1 MAFTTKD
8 DVNILQ
14 ATDTATV
21 GAGLGNDRYVL
32 DSSVI
37 SPNQSITISDADGSN
52 TLQLVG
58 GLTIVSSLVTSN
70 ALQLT
75 LNNGATIAV
84 LGANTFNFQT
94 GGNPINGQG
103 GLIESFADFVTNSLN
118 TTVPAPGA
126 APSMGGT
133 VTVEQNGGTGGGGP
147 NPGTG
152 FTLAPAAPS
161 AAEAAPLTFVVT
173 ADQPVAQDTVVTFN
187 LLPGDGAAADQG
199 TNDTN
204 LNDFGPGA
212 FNPVQVTILAG
223 MTTASFTVTSID
235 DGLTELPEGFTVQA
249 SVAGQTL
256 TADAT
261 VLDGAAPVGQTIIL
275 TASADDVSPNS
286 ANPAQRTTDA
296 DDTIFAGSVQ
306 AGGAHTLGAADTIDG
321 AGGIDTLNIV
331 EDRNPGVGPDNK
343 AGTPD
348 DTPASTLFPRLQNTE
363 NVSIQALTPAGL
375 DFTNATGVMSI
386 TADRSIANTAIA
398 NLRDD
403 TTFTLD
409 NTAADLAVGFAPGA
423 MLDGTIDLNFVNVG
437 TTAGGA
443 GNSASFIVGATP
455 PGFAGFTHLNLD
467 VQGPADTIISADTLQ
482 GINQTGTLTNVVL
495 TGDSNVTLEN
505 LTLDANKGVFSDLTS
520 FDATGLT
527 GTLNANLLGDNA
539 NVADR
544 NITFLGNEGATSLVI
559 GQGNNTVNL
568 NGGDDLVVLSTSG
581 FNVNDMM
588 DGGDGIDAIEVHA
601 NDNDSLDGGLDDA
614 GDPLVAAFNNSTN
627 FETAILDVWTQ
638 DTNGAGINF
647 ENIDLDASLLNNF
660 THFVIDDT
668 FTDGKGGVANVQD
681 RDVDGAVTVTNVSDT
696 NTFTFVTDNVGNV
709 FTGGVAANGG
719 ASFTAAP
726 GASTLNITHAGSDS
740 AEELGLN
747 VDADIFANLEAV
759 GFSQVN
765 FDMQNVSNGA
775 PVFQFGNG
783 LNAFLDDGANLS
795 LTGSTGAVVL
805 GVEQN
810 DNTFAF
816 GGSVDASGLTTT
828 GNRNN
833 GNQNQLLIN
842 PANNGTKIGDV
853 TVTGTEQDDDIFGG
867 DGNDTL
873 MGGSGSDLLSGS
885 AGNDTLI
892 GGDGNDILI
901 AGLQG
906 GLPGQP
912 EGVDFLDGGA
922 GDDIFQFSFSANP
935 LTEGLTSADT
945 VIGGT
950 GFDQVQMTNSAML
963 ADDIFNNWDSVESL
977 QLSNNGASNTVN
989 LNAIANMSGLEEVIG
1004 TNLNETIGVGE
1015 GFTNSLTAFVGSGN
1029 DIVNAQLAP
1038 GAITVVANAGNVDA
1052 NDVFTLGKSAND
1064 VLRLLADGNT
1074 ADTAGVTATE
1084 TFELVGN
1091 GGNNLG
1097 VTIDDGVFAGIAS
1110 GTLRV
1115 DGSGMTS
1122 TVGGATIDGSAVG
1135 NVGNLLNILG
1145 SAGNDTI
1152 TGGANN
1158 DTIDGSGGNDLII
1171 AGFGADMLTG
1181 GSGADRFG
1189 YLNLA
1194 ESAGVTVDTISDF
1207 TSGTDQVVVDTLL
1220 APLPL
1225 NFAGNQANFG
1235 AAQGATTQADG
1246 LIDYVYQVDT
1256 NTLWVDIN
1264 DDGSLNANDLQIVLS
1279 GVGSIA
1285 NGDVIAAA
1293 LQIAPPT
1300 INLVAT
1306 DDVVNAAESG
1316 AGFNITG
1323 TGTPGATV
1331 TLTFDSGTVLAGGN
1345 TAVVNGMGNWAI
1357 AVNNLDVTNGFGQG
1371 PEVITATQSDG
1382 VNVSLPAVRPIAV
1395 DTIVNAPVVNG
1406 ITLDN
1411 VINAAEAAAGVTI
1424 TGTGEAGATVTL
1436 AFDSGTMLAG
1446 GNTALVNGAGNW
1458 SVNVNKAD
1466 VASFMEGAEQITAF
1480 QVDTAGNK
1488 SGNTIFNTAV
1498 DTVVAAPTIDPVA
1511 AADKIVDSVSAAEA
1525 TAGFQITGKGEAGA
1539 TVTLAFDSG
1548 TTLAGGNTAVVNGAG
1563 VWAVNVT
1570 AADVVN
1576 FGEGAENIVA
1586 SQVDAAGNPSAPAV
1600 AVRPINV
1607 DTVLPTVMIM
1617 DDQPMVTNIADDT
1630 VQFTVTFSEVVNGF
1644 VAGDIMLGGVA
1655 NGGVTNFTDV
1665 GKGVFTFDV
1674 QVNAGEE
1681 GNLTVDIAA
1690 GAANDLAGNP
1700 SVVAMQAVQAA
1711 DTKAPVIMID
1721 DPLAGDNIVNAG
1733 EGKAFMV
1740 TGTTDAE
1747 DGQMVTVDI
1756 NAGALTEM
1764 VAAAGGKWSATFDVT
1779 GQAEDMALNITA
1791 DVMDKAGNPAMQAK
1805 DMDVIVD
1812 LVNNAPVALFTKAD
1826 AASFTINADDPDQN
1840 PVLELVVPVNNK
1852 SMVNDGADTTFAVQA
1867 QPAPVVTEIIV
1878 TDGTNQVPV
1887 TNGAMETMVLV
1898 QGTVANET
1906 LNPVGPGQFGVYY
1919 GFGGVDT
1926 ITGGAGNDIIFGG
1939 DGNDVLNGVVG
1950 NDTIFGG
1957 LGVDTIDGGAGDDII
1972 NGGDGNDANLIGG
1985 DGNDTING
1993 DGGNDTLFG
2002 NVGDDVLN
2010 GGLGDDTLNGNSGN
2024 DTLNGGDGTDALL
2037 GGAGNDILNGDA
2049 GNDVLGGE
2057 AGNDTLNGGAGNDT
2071 LNGGVGADTFTG
2083 GAGADV
2089 FTIGDGDNN
2098 GVFAGLFT
2106 SLNADV
2112 ITDFATGVD
2121 QLQLGLVGD
2130 ATAGTGNYVES
2141 AVAVANGQ
2149 AALDAANIA
2158 LAALAVTSAAAEL
2171 YAFEFDATNGY
2182 LFEDTNGD
2190 GDVDQVIILTGITDA
2205 AIAAV
2210 DIIA

>member
-161 AAEAAPLTFVVT
+161 VAEAAPLTFVVT

-187 LLPGDGAAADQG
+187 LLPGDGAAANQG

-223 MTTASFTVTSID
+223 MTTAEFTVQSID
-235 DGLTELPEGFTVQA
+235 DGLTELPEDFTVQA

-256 TADAT
+256 TAGAT

-331 EDRNPGVGPDNK
+331 EDRNPGVGLDGK

-363 NVSIQALTPAGL
+363 NVSIQALTLAGL
-375 DFTNATGVMSI
+375 DFTNASGVERI
-386 TADRSIANTAIA
+386 TADRSIANTTIT

-403 TTFTLD
+403 AKFTMD
-409 NTAADLAVGFAPGA
+409 NTSGDLAVGFAPGA
-423 MLDGTIDLNFVNVG
+423 IIDGVLDLDLINVG

-443 GNSASFIVGATP
+443 GNSASLIVGATP
-455 PGFAGFTHLNLD
+455 PGFGGFTNLNLKVD
-467 VQGPADTIISADTLQ
+467 GPADTIISKDTLQ
-482 GINQTGTLTNVVL
+482 GINNNGTLTDVIL
-495 TGDSNVTLEN
+495 SGSSNVTLEN
-505 LTLDANKGVFSDLTS
+505 LSQDANKGVFSDVTL

-539 NVADR
+539 NGPDR
-544 NITFLGNEGATSLVI
+544 DITFLGNEGTTSLVI
-559 GQGNNTVNL
+559 GQGDNTVNL

-581 FNVNDMM
+581 FNVNDKM
-588 DGGDGIDAIEVHA
+588 DGGSGIDAIEVHA

-638 DTNGAGINF
+638 DANGGGNANNGSGTVG
-647 ENIDLDASLLNNF
+647 ENIDLDASLLKNF
-660 THFVIDDT
+660 TNFVIDDT
-668 FTDGKGGVANVQD
+668 FVDQTNNANVQD
-681 RDVDGAVTVTNVSDT
+681 RDVDGSVTVTNVSDA
-696 NTFTFVTDNVGNV
+696 NTFTFVTDIVGTIANVAL
-709 FTGGVAANGG
+709 GGDG
-719 ASFTAAP
+719 AFFTAAP
-726 GASTLNITHAGSDS
+726 GATTLNVTHAGSDS
-740 AEELGLN
+740 GEELAAK
-747 VDADIFANLEAV
+747 VDADIFSNLVAS
-759 GFSQVN
+759 GFSQIN
-765 FDMQNVSNGA
+765 FDIQNVDNGA
-775 PVFQFGNG
+775 GPANQFGNALG
-783 LNAFLDDGANLS
+783 AFLDDGANLT
-795 LTGSTGAVVL
+795 LTGSTGVFVL
-805 GVEQN
+805 GIEQN
-810 DNTFAF
+810 DKTFAF
-816 GGSVDASGLTTT
+816 GGSVDASGLTTMGDRST
-828 GNRNN
+828 GV
-833 GNQNQLLIN
+833 QNLFLIN
-842 PANNGTKIGDV
+842 PANNGANIGDI
-853 TVTGTEQDDDIFGG
+853 TVTGTAQDDDIFGG

-873 MGGSGSDLLSGS
+873 IGGGGSDLLSGS
-885 AGNDTLI
+885 AGNDTLL

-912 EGVDFLDGGA
+912 EGVDLLDGGA

-935 LTEGLTSADT
+935 LVEGLTSADT

-950 GFDQVQMTNSAML
+950 GFDQVQMTNAAML
-963 ADDIFNNWDSVESL
+963 ADDIFNNWSSVESL
-977 QLSNNGASNTVN
+977 MLSNNGALNTVN
-989 LNAIANMSGLEEVIG
+989 LNAIANKAGLEEVVG

-1015 GFTNSLTAFVGSGN
+1015 GFTNSLTAKVGSGN

-1038 GAITVVANAGNVDA
+1038 GAITVVANAGDVDA
-1052 NDVFTLGKSAND
+1052 NDLFTLGKSAND
-1064 VLRLLADGNT
+1064 VLRLLADNMT

-1084 TFELVGN
+1084 TFELVGS
-1091 GGNNLG
+1091 GNANIG
-1097 VTIDDGVFAGIAS
+1097 VTIDDNVFAGIAS

-1122 TVGGATIDGSAVG
+1122 TLGSATIDGSAVG
-1135 NVGNLLNILG
+1135 NVGNLLDILG
-1145 SAGNDTI
+1145 GAGNDNI
-1152 TGGANN
+1152 LGGANN
-1158 DTIDGSGGNDLII
+1158 DTIDGSGGADFIL

-1194 ESAGVTVDTISDF
+1194 ESAGVTVDTITDF
-1207 TSGTDQVVVDTLL
+1207 TSGSDQVVVDTLL

-1225 NFAGNQANFG
+1225 NFAGNQGNFG

-1246 LIDYVYQVDT
+1246 LIDYVYQTDT

-1264 DDGSLNANDLQIVLS
+1264 DDGSLNANDLQIILS

-1300 INLVAT
+1300 INPVAT

-1323 TGTPGATV
+1323 TGTAGATV
-1331 TLTFDSGTVLAGGN
+1331 TLVFDSGTVLAGGN
-1345 TAVVNGMGNWAI
+1345 TAVVNAMGNWQI
-1357 AVNNLDVTNGFGQG
+1357 PVVNADVVFGFGQG
-1371 PEVITATQSDG
+1371 PENITATQSDG
-1382 VNVSLPAVRPIAV
+1382 VNVSLPAMRPIAV
-1395 DTIVNAPVVNG
+1395 DTNVINPVVNAV
-1406 ITLDN
+1406 TLDN
-1411 VINAAEAAAGVTI
+1411 VINAAEAGAGVTI
-1424 TGTGEAGATVTL
+1424 SGTGEAGATVTL
-1436 AFDSGTMLAG
+1436 AFNSGTVLAG
-1446 GNTALVNGAGNW
+1446 GNTALVDGLGNW

-1466 VASFMEGAEQITAF
+1466 VVNFGEGAEVITAF
-1480 QVDTAGNK
+1480 QVDAAGNK
-1488 SGNTIFNTAV
+1488 SGNTVFNTAV
-1498 DTVVAAPTIDPVA
+1498 DTVVVAPTIDQVA
-1511 AADKIVDSVSAAEA
+1511 TDDIVNLAEA
-1525 TAGFQITGKGEAGA
+1525 GAGFQITGKGEAGA

-1548 TTLAGGNTAVVNGAG
+1548 TTLAGGNTALVNGAG
-1563 VWAVNVT
+1563 VWAINVNT
-1570 AADVVN
+1570 ADVGK
-1576 FGEGAENIVA
+1576 FMEGAENIVA

-1600 AVRPINV
+1600 AVRPITV
-1607 DTVLPTVMIM
+1607 DTVVPTAMIT
-1617 DDQPMVTNIADDT
+1617 DDQAMVTNIADDT
-1630 VQFTVTFSEVVNGF
+1630 VQFTVTFSEPVNGF
-1644 VAGDIMLGGVA
+1644 VAGDITLAGVA
-1655 NGGVTNFTDV
+1655 NGGVKNFTDAGG
-1665 GKGVFTFDV
+1665 GKFTFDV

-1681 GNLTVDIAA
+1681 GNLTVDIAQ
-1690 GAANDLAGNP
+1690 GVANDAAGNP
-1700 SVVAMQAVQAA
+1700 NAVVMQAVQAA
-1711 DTKAPVIMID
+1711 DTKAPMIAID
-1721 DPLAGDNIVNAG
+1721 GPLAVDDIVNAG

-1747 DGQMVTVDI
+1747 DGQMVTVNV
-1756 NAGALTEM
+1756 NALNQM

-1779 GQAEDMALNITA
+1779 GEAEDMALNITA
-1791 DVMDKAGNPAMQAK
+1791 DVMDKAGNPAVQAV

-1812 LVNNAPVALFTKAD
+1812 LVNNPPVATLVTAD
-1826 AASFTINADDPDQN
+1826 DASFTVNADDPDTN
-1840 PVLELVVPVNNK
+1840 PMLELVTPVNTQ
-1852 SMVNDGADTTFAVQA
+1852 SALMDGKDVVFTVQPQA
-1867 QPAPVVTEIIV
+1867 APTVTELFV
-1878 TDGTNQVPV
+1878 TDGTNQVAV
-1887 TNGAMETMVLV
+1887 KNSSGESVVLI
-1898 QGTVANET
+1898 QGTINGET
-1906 LNPVGPGQFGVYY
+1906 LNPVGPGQAGLYY
-1919 GFGGVDT
+1919 GFKGDDM
-1926 ITGGAGNDIIFGG
+1926 ITGGAGDDFIFGG
-1939 DGNDVLNGVVG
+1939 DGM
-1950 NDTIFGG
+1950 DT
-1957 LGVDTIDGGAGDDII
+1957 LV
-1972 NGGDGNDANLIGG
+1972 GG
-1985 DGNDTING
+1985 DGNDTL
-1993 DGGNDTLFG
+1993 T
-2002 NVGDDVLN
+2002 
-2010 GGLGDDTLNGNSGN
+2010 
-2024 DTLNGGDGTDALL
+2024 
-2037 GGAGNDILNGDA
+2037 
-2049 GNDVLGGE
+2049 
-2057 AGNDTLNGGAGNDT
+2057 GGAGNDT
-2071 LNGGVGADTFTG
+2071 LTG
-2083 GAGADV
+2083 NAGADV
-2089 FTIGDGDNN
+2089 FVVDSGTDTVTDLGTNASGMEEALQVSAGATANATVVSIFGFTAGANTMIDGTANITLAVGAGNADIDLEDAVGAGGVVNLTGNNGNNVLTGSSDIDINHVFVGGKGQDTMTSTSILGTDRFVIGDMDSSIIE
-2098 GVFAGLFT
+2098 A
-2106 SLNADV
+2106 NADV
-2112 ITDFATGVD
+2112 INGFSSLFHSIDLDIAGVD
-2121 QLQLGLVGD
+2121 
-2130 ATAGTGNYVES
+2130 GTNYVES
-2141 AVAVANGQ
+2141 AVAVVDFA
-2149 AALDAANIA
+2149 AALVAAN
-2158 LAALAVTSAAAEL
+2158 AALVGLNAAAPQV
-2171 YAFEFDATNGY
+2171 AFEFDATNGY

-2190 GDVDQVIILTGITDA
+2190 NTADQVIILVGIDNTEIA
-2205 AIAAV
+2205 AI
-2210 DIIA
+2210 DIVM